1 MMFVC
6 LVRFGAG
13 DDVVILLDLIVI
25 LWIGPLSWSARK
37 VENDWLVLCVFCLL

>member
-1 MMFVC
+1 MGFGAEMMFVC

-25 LWIGPLSWSARK
+25 LWIGPF
-37 VENDWLVLCVFCLL
+37 ELVGQES

>member
-1 MMFVC
+1 MKGVSGQESLFVC

-25 LWIGPLSWSARK
+25 LCIGPF
-37 VENDWLVLCVFCLL
+37 ELVGQGS